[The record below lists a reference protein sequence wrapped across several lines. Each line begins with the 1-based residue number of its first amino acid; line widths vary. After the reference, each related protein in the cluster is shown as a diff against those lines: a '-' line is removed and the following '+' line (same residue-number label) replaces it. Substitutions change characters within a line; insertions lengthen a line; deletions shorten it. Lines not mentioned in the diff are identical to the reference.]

1 VCVPFHLNEDEWSEW
16 RILCAQRH
24 LLECYGWFRLSI
36 IIHLLHKFTL
46 NIKMRENDLKEK
58 KNSLYSMIDSYWR
71 KCDEYVSLD
80 GSIYVHSLKYWV
92 YCRLCL
98 QGKETY
104 MFGKDLWKCY
114 SCIFFIIFLWG
125 DSLKD

>member
-1 VCVPFHLNEDEWSEW
+1 VCVPFHLSEDEWSEW

-24 LLECYGWFRLSI
+24 LLEWYGWFRLPI

-71 KCDEYVSLD
+71 KCDKYVSLD
-80 GSIYVHSLKYWV
+80 GSIYVHSLNYWGV

-104 MFGKDLWKCY
+104 GKDLWKMLFMY
-114 SCIFFIIFLWG
+114 FFLFLFFYG
-125 DSLKD
+125 GVAIA